1 MKKAVGFNRCVLGCE
16 YTFASK
22 GYRGKRK
29 KIKIIAKERNQP
41 LVLRCKDVQSNFF
54 SNHLSHGQRFV
65 PIFK

>member
-29 KIKIIAKERNQP
+29 KIKIIANERN
-41 LVLRCKDVQSNFF
+41 
-54 SNHLSHGQRFV
+54 RF
-65 PIFK
+65 